1 MITYKTWLI
10 PMLKLPQHEEERMLV
25 ASLRELLHEFV
36 LKLRSLKGP
45 SSSFLFQA
53 IKAIIQSNRIITC
66 KVYHKPQV
74 IATT

>member
-10 PMLKLPQHEEERMLV
+10 PMLKLPQHEEERVLV

-36 LKLRSLKGP
+36 LKLHSPQRP
-45 SSSFLFQA
+45 SSSFLFPA
-53 IKAIIQSNRIITC
+53 IKAIIQSSRIITC
-66 KVYHKPQV
+66 EVYHKPQV